1 MDTPKAPK
9 QLSREAKQWWRK
21 FQEEYGVEDEAG
33 LLLMQTALEAFD
45 RMKEAQKVIAEDG
58 LMIKDRFD
66 QLKAH
71 PLLTTE
77 RDSRAQMLTAL
88 KSLNFDLEPLRDA
101 PGRPGGS

>member
-1 MDTPKAPK
+1 MVIPKPP
-9 QLSREAKQWWRK
+9 QHLSSEAKGWWTK
-21 FQEEYGVEDEAG
+21 FQDEYSVDDEAG

-45 RMKEAQKVIAEDG
+45 RMKDAQQIVAKDG
-58 LMIKDRFD
+58 LMVKDRFD

-77 RDSRAQMLTAL
+77 RDSRAQMMAAL